1 MTILAYGQTS
11 SGKTFT
17 MGTADSPSQS
27 SDSQGIIPRAMNTL
41 FGYINSAQ
49 FRSRKFQMKVSF
61 IEIYNEEL
69 IDLLAEGDEDSR
81 PQVVI
86 REDSKGNILY
96 SGVNEIRVNS
106 VEEVMG

>member
-1 MTILAYGQTS
+1 
-11 SGKTFT
+11 
-17 MGTADSPSQS
+17 
-27 SDSQGIIPRAMNTL
+27 
-41 FGYINSAQ
+41 
-49 FRSRKFQMKVSF
+49 MKVSF